1 MQQRASFG
9 RKGQGSD
16 EPERRPISFGK
27 AGDANGM
34 PSDMDRRREEFI
46 AAERA
51 RRQQESPYDPPID
64 QDSPP
69 SRPVADKSVSTAY
82 ILWFVTGAFAG
93 HHFYLGSAPL
103 GFAQISLRLVGIMMF
118 LSGDGFGLYLLA
130 AAFLWLLVDAALL
143 PDMTR
148 KANARAKAIASGRAF
163 A

>member
-1 MQQRASFG
+1 MQQRAPSFG
-9 RKGQGSD
+9 RKCAGSE
-16 EPERRPISFGK
+16 EPERSPISFGK
-27 AGDANGM
+27 ATDE
-34 PSDMDRRREEFI
+34 SDLDRRREEFI

-51 RRQQESPYDPPID
+51 RRQQESPYGSPVDPGFA
-64 QDSPP
+64 P
-69 SRPVADKSVSTAY
+69 SRPIAKKSVSTAY

-93 HHFYLGSAPL
+93 HHFYLGSASI
-103 GFAQISLRLVGIMMF
+103 GFAQICLRLVGIMMF

-148 KANARAKAIASGRAF
+148 KANAKAAAIASGRDF